1 MPYMEMLKR
10 KRKANTEISHS
21 VFRGIIL
28 SPAFCMGIE
37 NAVIIGTIR
46 TPKDSQRFLRNVIE
60 IFPAMYIN

>member
-21 VFRGIIL
+21 VFRGIFL
-28 SPAFCMGIE
+28 SASRMGIE

-60 IFPAMYIN
+60 IFPAIYIN